1 MPQRIKTLERYSKL
15 GALRN
20 ATFDN
25 ANPHGLAE
33 DVASQNAFNVAYM
46 AAKEYADEPTGWLS
60 FTGPSGCGKTYL
72 AAAIANQRIQRGE
85 PALYITVADLLDYLR
100 SGFDDRQEVNMV
112 DLFEQVRNA
121 PMLVLDDLP
130 TEMITTWS
138 HERLL
143 QLLSW
148 RHQERLPTVVTLRGN
163 PNNLDA
169 FLRTRLQSS
178 DGTGRLCSVGRES
191 APTSKN
197 IGAIPVNMRRR
208 MTFASFDLH
217 SNTELTENQQ
227 SSLSSAKSYAQ
238 LWAERP
244 YGWLAL
250 YGNYGVGK
258 THLAVAAAIERE
270 ERGDEVFFCTIPDL
284 LDHLRASPDNNNWI
298 RQFDLLER
306 LKTVDVMILD
316 EMKTRSGGPSAE
328 EKFFQV
334 INYRYEERLPTI
346 ITSAVTVEKIME
358 IRPEIASRLQDRQ
371 VVAELLIDAPD
382 FRRGGL
388 QG

>member
-1 MPQRIKTLERYSKL
+1 MTLERYSNL

-20 ATFDN
+20 ATFNN
-25 ANPHGLAE
+25 ADPRGVAE
-33 DVASQNAFNVAYM
+33 NVASQNAFYAAYM
-46 AAKEYADEPTGWLS
+46 AAKEYADDPRGWLS

-72 AAAIANQRIQRGE
+72 AAAIANHRIQQGE

-100 SGFDDRQEVNMV
+100 SGFDDRQEADMV
-112 DLFEQVRNA
+112 DLFEQVRNV

-130 TEMITTWS
+130 TEMITSWS

-143 QLLSW
+143 QLFSW

-163 PNNLDA
+163 PNNLDE

-178 DGTGRLCSVGRES
+178 DGTARLCSVGRES
-191 APTSKN
+191 APTSRN

-217 SNTELTENQQ
+217 SNTELTEAQR
-227 SSLSSAKSYAQ
+227 SSLLSAKSYAQ
-238 LWAERP
+238 RWAERP

-250 YGNYGVGK
+250 YGKYGVGK

-284 LDHLRASPDNNNWI
+284 LDHLRASPDHNNWI

-316 EMKTRSGGPSAE
+316 EMKERSGGPSAE
-328 EKFFQV
+328 EKLFQV
-334 INYRYEERLPTI
+334 VNYRYEERLPTI

-358 IRPEIASRLQDRQ
+358 VRPEIASRLQDRQ
-371 VVAELLIDAPD
+371 VVSELVIDAPD
-382 FRRGGL
+382 FR
-388 QG
+388 QGRLRD